1 MDILKAIVPAAGQ
14 GLRFMPYAKAVPKEM
29 LPLLDKPAIHYI
41 AEEALATGVRDL
53 LVVTGPSKWSIED
66 YFDQTQAWREYMQ
79 VSGRANQF
87 AGWLRLVENL
97 QFSYVRQ
104 AEPLGLG
111 HAIWTARGL
120 IGKEYFGVMLP
131 DDLILSK
138 TPGLLQLLRV
148 ARQERA
154 SVIAVQEVSR
164 ELLSN
169 YGVIEVRKQITPN
182 LFQVGSLVEKPDPKS
197 APSNLAVIGRYVL
210 SHKIFGALDELLA
223 QNDESEL
230 QLTDGIASMIRQ
242 GEKLFA
248 VKLSG
253 IRYDLGTPLGWIKAT
268 IGMATQDP
276 RYAANIRE
284 FLGSLDSMDSFIYNQ
299 GKVLEHFD
307 Q

>member
-29 LPLLDKPAIHYI
+29 LPLLDKPAVHYI

-66 YFDQTQAWREYMQ
+66 YFDQTQAWREYIQ

-223 QNDESEL
+223 QNHDSEL

>member
-1 MDILKAIVPAAGQ
+1 MDILKALVPAAGQ

-29 LPLLDKPAIHYI
+29 LPLLDKPAVHYI

-66 YFDQTQAWREYMQ
+66 YFDQTQAWREYIQ

-223 QNDESEL
+223 QNHDSEL

>member
-1 MDILKAIVPAAGQ
+1 MDLLKAIIPAAGQ
-14 GLRFMPYAKAVPKEM
+14 GSRFMPYAKAIPKEM
-29 LPLLDKPAIHYI
+29 LPLLDKPAMHYV
-41 AEEALATGVRDL
+41 AEEALAAGVRDL
-53 LVVTGPSKWSIED
+53 LVVTGPSKGSIED
-66 YFDQTQAWREYMQ
+66 YFDQTQAWREYAQ
-79 VSGRANQF
+79 TAGKTQQF
-87 AGWLRLVENL
+87 AGWLHLVENL

-104 AEPLGLG
+104 SEPLGLG
-111 HAIWTARGL
+111 HAIWSARGL

-164 ELLSN
+164 DLLSN

-182 LFQVGSLVEKPDPKS
+182 LFQVGSLVEKPDSKS
-197 APSNLAVIGRYVL
+197 APSNLAIIGRYVL
-210 SHKIFGALDELLA
+210 SHKIFGALDELLE
-223 QNDESEL
+223 QDHGSEL

-248 VKLSG
+248 IKVSG
-253 IRYDLGTPLGWIKAT
+253 MRYDLGTPLGWLKAT
-268 IGMATQDP
+268 IGMASQDP
-276 RYAANIRE
+276 RYATQVRE
-284 FLGSLDSMDSFIYNQ
+284 FLGSLDSIDSFVYNH
-299 GKVLEHFD
+299 GKVLEHYE

>member
-29 LPLLDKPAIHYI
+29 LPLLDKPAVHYI

-164 ELLSN
+164 DLLSN